1 MVWQEDEHR
10 AASASGAG
18 KSAPAF
24 ETSYAATLLSNID
37 LRSVKYPYMSH
48 NSGGS
53 QSVSDERVRLA
64 QPPEEVKMHPDVDVT
79 ESLLPPVIS
88 QSLQSS
94 MVNTKSEN
102 IIITGGARGIGRAT
116 ARYLLAQPLSHRV
129 FFVDLDGDELE
140 YAATKHLSAYAP
152 RVGYSTANLRSQQ
165 DICEAVAEAA
175 KFFGGRIDVLV
186 NNTGTTVRL
195 GNMQVH
201 EVADLSGIARA
212 FFTAGN
218 GTMEDIATV
227 EQWQAYIDTNLSAP
241 FWMSQAVI
249 SFMKAQNPKIEGKGQ
264 TEQEGVD
271 REEDV
276 KR

>member
-1 MVWQEDEHR
+1 M
-10 AASASGAG
+10 
-18 KSAPAF
+18 
-24 ETSYAATLLSNID
+24 
-37 LRSVKYPYMSH
+37 
-48 NSGGS
+48 
-53 QSVSDERVRLA
+53 
-64 QPPEEVKMHPDVDVT
+64 
-79 ESLLPPVIS
+79 
-88 QSLQSS
+88 
-94 MVNTKSEN
+94 
-102 IIITGGARGIGRAT
+102 
-116 ARYLLAQPLSHRV
+116 
-129 FFVDLDGDELE
+129 
-140 YAATKHLSAYAP
+140 
-152 RVGYSTANLRSQQ
+152 
-165 DICEAVAEAA
+165 AEAA

-186 NNTGTTVRL
+186 NNTGTTIRL
-195 GNMQVH
+195 GSMQVH